1 LSQNAD
7 PEEHLCPPEQ
17 LSTPLKLTETG
28 IRIKPTLAFEHF
40 SLEAKRSGLLLM
52 PVLEASF
59 WRHFLNRA
67 WLDAQPPFLL

>member
-1 LSQNAD
+1 LSQNATLD
-7 PEEHLCPPEQ
+7 EHLSLSKQ